1 MKHLYIFNNL
11 SRGLQY
17 GVGIYLEQLIKS
29 LDDLDQIR
37 ITCVNS
43 MSTEKSIRILEIDK
57 IRYIRIPIQPS
68 ATLEQLERY
77 DEAIIYILASYI
89 DENEKN
95 MFLLNFWLNSNVFS
109 LLKELYPSASIYLVI
124 HYFKWCFALQGD
136 EEKFQQILIKKS
148 ERRTGIEHSLARC
161 YQEEKRILNLSDKVI
176 CLCYYTQRLLQNL
189 YHITVKKIVLIHNGL
204 VDAFEKERCSKKKLF
219 LNHGEKII
227 LFVGRLDFVKG
238 LDILIKAIEGVL
250 PLESDIRL
258 LVVGDGNFEYY
269 INQGS
274 DISAKITYV
283 GKISKERLY
292 SYYQV
297 ADIGVIPSF
306 HEQCSYV
313 AIEMMMFGLPIIGTD
328 STGLN
333 EMILDECKLY
343 IKDKEP
349 LVNQLSNRL
358 TFLLGD
364 EKVRKRIGVAYR
376 KKYEEEYSFEKMCM
390 NYKSLLDNSKCNE

>member
-11 SRGLQY
+11 SRGFQY
-17 GVGIYLEQLIKS
+17 GVGSYLEQLIKS

-43 MSTEKSIRILEIDK
+43 MSTEKSICIQETDR
-57 IRYIRIPIQPS
+57 IRYIRIPVQPS

-89 DENEKN
+89 DENEEN
-95 MFLLNFWLNSNVFS
+95 LFLLNFWLSSNVSS
-109 LLKELYPSASIYLVI
+109 LLKELYPSALIYLVI

-136 EEKFQQILIKKS
+136 EESFQQILMINS
-148 ERRTGIEHSLARC
+148 GDRTEIEYSLVRC
-161 YQEEKRILNLSDKVI
+161 YQEEKRILDLSDKVI

-189 YHITVKKIVLIHNGL
+189 YHITAKKIVLIHNGL
-204 VDAFEKERCSKKKLF
+204 VDAFEKNKCSKKNF
-219 LNHGEKII
+219 LLNPREKII

-238 LDILIKAIEGVL
+238 LDLLIKAIGDILQME
-250 PLESDIRL
+250 PAIRL
-258 LVVGDGNFEYY
+258 LVIGDGKFEYY
-269 INQGS
+269 INQSS

-292 SYYQV
+292 NYYQI

-349 LVNQLSNRL
+349 LVNQLANRL

>member
-11 SRGLQY
+11 SRGFQY
-17 GVGIYLEQLIKS
+17 GVGSYMEQLLKY
-29 LDDLDQIR
+29 LDKQDQMY

-43 MSTEKSIRILEIDK
+43 MSAEKTITVQTIGR
-57 IRYIRIPIQPS
+57 IRYIHIPIYKL
-68 ATLEQLERY
+68 ATLEQIEKY
-77 DEAIIYILASYI
+77 DESIVYILASYI
-89 DENEKN
+89 NKEDDNS
-95 MFLLNFWLNSNVFS
+95 FLFNFWLSSNFFV
-109 LLKELYPSASIYLVI
+109 LLKDIYPFANIVLVI
-124 HYFKWCFALQGD
+124 HYFKWCFTLQGD
-136 EEKFQQILIKKS
+136 EIKFQLLLKKDS
-148 ERRTGIEHSLARC
+148 RDRTEIENSLVH
-161 YQEEKRILNLSDKVI
+161 YFLEEKCVLRLSDKIV
-176 CLCYYTQRLLQNL
+176 CLCYYTQNL
-189 YHITVKKIVLIHNGL
+189 IRDLYKIPSQKIILIYNGL
-204 VDAFEKERCSKKKLF
+204 ADF
-219 LNHGEKII
+219 NNEKINIGEVPFLDSKEKLI
-227 LFVGRLDFVKG
+227 LFVGRLDDIKG
-238 LDILIKAIEGVL
+238 LDLLIQAFRKILIDGNTV
-250 PLESDIRL
+250 RL
-258 LVVGDGNFEYY
+258 IIIGDGNFEYY

>member
-1 MKHLYIFNNL
+1 M
-11 SRGLQY
+11 
-17 GVGIYLEQLIKS
+17 
-29 LDDLDQIR
+29 
-37 ITCVNS
+37 
-43 MSTEKSIRILEIDK
+43 
-57 IRYIRIPIQPS
+57 
-68 ATLEQLERY
+68 
-77 DEAIIYILASYI
+77 
-89 DENEKN
+89 
-95 MFLLNFWLNSNVFS
+95 
-109 LLKELYPSASIYLVI
+109 
-124 HYFKWCFALQGD
+124 
-136 EEKFQQILIKKS
+136 
-148 ERRTGIEHSLARC
+148 
-161 YQEEKRILNLSDKVI
+161 
-176 CLCYYTQRLLQNL
+176 
-189 YHITVKKIVLIHNGL
+189 
-204 VDAFEKERCSKKKLF
+204 KKKLF